1 MQTTSSLTVP
11 PPLHSNLQSLL
22 GITNKSLDT
31 YTIFG
36 TVKYNH
42 AILII
47 CIQTLSQL
55 RSVFTLIQCS
65 LHTCLLFRISLVDT
79 KKITLQ
85 TLFWICP
92 KIDGSLPSS
101 KYDTYFVFPKNWLII
116 AELVFIYWLYSKS
129 WASQLS
135 FMKNWEVSVFLVVWT
150 STKNILYDDYHDFCI
165 ENWSLY
171 SSLAIKIAFLS
182 LCLSKFQK
190 LRASFFM
197 V

>member
-1 MQTTSSLTVP
+1 MEIVPLNKPEKLTMKNMTSAIFDYVYDHCPDKCL
-11 PPLHSNLQSLL
+11 LLLWIIWKCKIQSC
-22 GITNKSLDT
+22 NFD
-31 YTIFG
+31 Y
-36 TVKYNH
+36 
-42 AILII
+42 
-47 CIQTLSQL
+47 
-55 RSVFTLIQCS
+55 
-65 LHTCLLFRISLVDT
+65 LHTNSITIAVSFEFALKLMAHFHLVNMIRIVFFMVLKSYLLFS
-79 KKITLQ
+79 
-85 TLFWICP
+85 
-92 KIDGSLPSS
+92 
-101 KYDTYFVFPKNWLII
+101 PKNWLII

-171 SSLAIKIAFLS
+171 SSSAIKIAFLS